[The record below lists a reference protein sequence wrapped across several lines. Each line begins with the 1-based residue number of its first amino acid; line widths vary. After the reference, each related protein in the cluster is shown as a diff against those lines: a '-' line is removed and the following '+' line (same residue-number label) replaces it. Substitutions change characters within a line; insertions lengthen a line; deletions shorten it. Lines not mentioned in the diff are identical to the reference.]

1 MFYGTC
7 LFSFLARPMHRLN
20 FDLFQIFRAKFWPF
34 LNFEGFPHGRAESAV
49 FYRTNHVVRLG
60 LVATMWWGLVWLQR
74 FDFIGENFDPHQ
86 CWTKPLWPNICEY
99 CCYFSWILMWY
110 MSGFWTKRNKLKTT
124 HHRFF
129 HLVARASWETWGFSV
144 WAIFWPNFV
153 LLCRNI
159 QKHMQEVTF
168 VPAPRRTACGC

>member
-1 MFYGTC
+1 MYDRTVGALVPIGRALTNW
-7 LFSFLARPMHRLN
+7 LFESQASTNEIIVKIWDTHTVHRLN

-86 CWTKPLWPNICEY
+86 C
-99 CCYFSWILMWY
+99 
-110 MSGFWTKRNKLKTT
+110 
-124 HHRFF
+124 
-129 HLVARASWETWGFSV
+129 
-144 WAIFWPNFV
+144 
-153 LLCRNI
+153 
-159 QKHMQEVTF
+159 
-168 VPAPRRTACGC
+168 